1 VIAAFFG
8 NGPARSYFEGCSMGG
23 HDALMQAQ
31 RFPDDFDGIVARAP
45 AGNIMGLFMQFNR
58 ISKQVRT
65 PANT

>member
-1 VIAAFFG
+1 
-8 NGPARSYFEGCSMGG
+8 MGG

-65 PANT
+65 YRPTA